1 MPVER
6 VEPGRVRSERMRS
19 MGSPRHLRWCGFV
32 AVLVL
37 LGEGREALAQR
48 RPTCVNI
55 RTDETVS
62 SAARRL
68 TGDPRNTQASWFQ
81 VLNPTTARRVPKDR
95 YHLRFA
101 GWRACIVDGSQ
112 PRAAFAPTAATE
124 PEPLPPPV
132 EAARSQP
139 GARGD
144 TRLPAPPHPTGWE
157 PVAVIWCALVLF
169 IAGVFWMVDEQ
180 FTRRKQVRRVMQCFA
195 DRFVREFE
203 RPLIQEH
210 LANPPI
216 QSRVR
221 LKPGRSRLDVLL
233 APTAGRRYPNL
244 TDHRQNLLY
253 DVVRVQEALQD
264 RSFVSRAPY
273 ARGRWVVVPFQHTV
287 GM

>member
-6 VEPGRVRSERMRS
+6 VEPGRVRDKRMRS
-19 MGSPRHLRWCGFV
+19 MVSTRHPRWCGFV

-37 LGEGREALAQR
+37 LGDAHDALARR
-48 RPTCVNI
+48 RPTCVTI
-55 RTDETVS
+55 RAGETVP

-81 VLNPTTARRVPKDR
+81 ILNPTTARRVPKDR

-101 GWRACIVDGSQ
+101 GWRACIVDGRQ
-112 PRAAFAPTAATE
+112 PRTPFAPTGMTE
-124 PEPLPPPV
+124 PEPLPPV

-139 GARGD
+139 VARGD
-144 TRLPAPPHPTGWE
+144 TRLPAPPQSTAWE

-169 IAGVFWMVDEQ
+169 IAGVFWMFDEQ

-221 LKPGRSRLDVLL
+221 FKPGRSRLDVLL

-244 TDHRQNLLY
+244 TDHRHNVLY

-264 RSFVSRAPY
+264 RSFISRAPY

>member
-1 MPVER
+1 MT
-6 VEPGRVRSERMRS
+6 ST
-19 MGSPRHLRWCGFV
+19 RHLRWCGFV

-37 LGEGREALAQR
+37 FGDAHQALAR
-48 RPTCVNI
+48 RPPTCVTI
-55 RTDETVS
+55 RTDETVP

-68 TGDPRNTQASWFQ
+68 TGDSRNTQASWFQ
-81 VLNPTTARRVPKDR
+81 ILNPTTDRRVPKDR

-101 GWRACIVDGSQ
+101 GWRACIVNGPQ
-112 PRAAFAPTAATE
+112 PRAAFAPTAVKE

-139 GARGD
+139 VAGGD
-144 TRLPAPPHPTGWE
+144 TRLPAPPQPTEWE
-157 PVAVIWCALVLF
+157 PVAVIWCALVLL
-169 IAGVFWMVDEQ
+169 IAGVSWTVDEQ
-180 FTRRKQVRRVMQCFA
+180 FIRRKQVRLVMQCFA

-221 LKPGRSRLDVLL
+221 FKPGRSRLDVLL

-244 TDHRQNLLY
+244 TDHRHNVLY

-273 ARGRWVVVPFQHTV
+273 ARGRWVVVPFQHRV